1 MLELKTILS
10 SLLLCF
16 LPLMAAADWEL
27 EKDKDGIRV
36 STQAVATSEIRRF
49 KVEMTLPVALDRVLA
64 VFDDFKRYPEWKF
77 KVNRSGVLAQPDAS
91 SWYHYQDLSMP
102 FPLDDRMFV
111 MRSRLLPQGPN
122 KVVIETRATPGYC
135 KKHQQKACDA
145 IDNFDGVLVREA
157 QGRHELEQLV
167 NGSTRITWIQHAEP
181 GGSLPDW
188 LVNALLVDGP
198 WETFKGLRAYVDQ
211 PRYREAR
218 LKRDA
223 SGVLLGGFE
232 KVTW

>member
-1 MLELKTILS
+1 MKKTWYG
-10 SLLLCF
+10 LLLCL
-16 LPLMAAADWEL
+16 LPLMAAADWDL

-36 STQAVATSEIRRF
+36 YTQAVKTSAIRRF
-49 KVEMTLPVALDRVLA
+49 KVEMTLPVTLDRVLA

-77 KVNRSGVLAQPDAS
+77 KVNRSGVLAQPDES

-102 FPLDDRMFV
+102 FPLEDRMFV
-111 MRSRLLPQGPN
+111 MRSRLLPQGRN
-122 KVVIETRATPGYC
+122 KVVIETRATPEYC
-135 KKHQQKACDA
+135 RKRQQKICAA
-145 IDNFDGVLVREA
+145 INRFDGLLVQEA
-157 QGRHELEQLV
+157 QGRHELEQLA